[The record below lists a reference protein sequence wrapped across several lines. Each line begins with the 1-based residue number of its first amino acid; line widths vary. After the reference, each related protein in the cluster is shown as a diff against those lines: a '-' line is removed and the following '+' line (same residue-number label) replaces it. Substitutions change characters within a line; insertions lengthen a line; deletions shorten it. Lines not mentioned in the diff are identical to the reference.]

1 MKKMMFGLFMAVIA
15 SSSFAAGDAAAGKSK
30 AAVCGACH
38 GADGNSAVPNFPSL
52 AGQHEKYIIKQ
63 LNDMKLPQAEGG
75 RVVPEMMGI
84 AESLSDQDMEDL
96 AAYYASQTIVGGS
109 ADPELV
115 KKGESVFRAGVDRK
129 GVASCTGC
137 HGPNGKGVAGAAFP
151 ALAGQH
157 AVYIEKQLKAFRQG
171 ADQPLAEGSR
181 VNGGDVG
188 IMRDVAEK
196 LSDIEI
202 KAVASFIS
210 GLR

>member
-1 MKKMMFGLFMAVIA
+1 MKKMMFGLLLAVVA
-15 SSSFAAGDAAAGKSK
+15 SSSFAVGDADAGKSK

-63 LNDMKLPQAEGG
+63 LKDMTVPQAEGG
-75 RVVPEMMGI
+75 RVVPEMTGLLDNMS
-84 AESLSDQDMEDL
+84 EQDMADI
-96 AAYYASQTIVGGS
+96 AAYYASQTIVGG
-109 ADPELV
+109 ATDPELV
-115 KKGESVFRAGVDRK
+115 AKGESVYRAGVARK

-137 HGPNGKGVAGAAFP
+137 HGPSGKGIAGAGYP

-157 AVYIEKQLKAFRQG
+157 AAYIEKQLKAFRQG
-171 ADQPLAEGSR
+171 KDQPLAEGSR
-181 VNGGDVG
+181 VNGGDAG
-188 IMRDVAEK
+188 IMRDVAEG
-196 LSDIEI
+196 LSDLEI